1 MMEGIAAASTALA
14 TQQVQAGV
22 AVKMLKQANSQQ
34 ESAVSLLE
42 GAIELAAELQKA
54 AQTQGIDVKA

>member
-22 AVKMLKQANSQQ
+22 AVKMLKEANSQQ
-34 ESAVSLLE
+34 EAAVSLLE
-42 GAIELAAELQKA
+42 GAMELAAEIQKA
-54 AQTQGIDVKA
+54 NQSHGIDVRA